1 MPSIQI
7 TSKVS
12 FEDLFN
18 GVKSLKNQDF
28 EQFVEKIIQLKAQR
42 QAEFIPT
49 AEADLLAKINRSL
62 SVEVLERYQVLQT
75 KRSEEVLTE
84 REFQELSDIV
94 EQKELLNAGRL
105 KYLGELAIIRKKSLR
120 EVMQELDLLNNE

>member
-28 EQFVEKIIQLKAQR
+28 EQFVEKIMQLKAQR

-84 REFQELSDIV
+84 REFQELSDII
-94 EQKELLNAGRL
+94 EQKELLNAERL

>member
-28 EQFVEKIIQLKAQR
+28 EQFVEKIMQLKAQR

-94 EQKELLNAGRL
+94 EQKELLNAERL

-120 EVMQELDLLNNE
+120 EVMQELDLLNNG

>member
-28 EQFVEKIIQLKAQR
+28 EQFVEKIMQLKAQR

-49 AEADLLAKINRSL
+49 AEADLLAKINQSL

-94 EQKELLNAGRL
+94 EQKELLNAERL
-105 KYLGELAIIRKKSLR
+105 KYLGELAIIRRKSLR

>member
-28 EQFVEKIIQLKAQR
+28 EQFVEKIMQLKAQR

-49 AEADLLAKINRSL
+49 AEADLLAKINQSL

-94 EQKELLNAGRL
+94 EQKELLNAERL

-120 EVMQELDLLNNE
+120 EVMQELDLLNNG

>member
-28 EQFVEKIIQLKAQR
+28 EQFVEKIMQLKAQR

-94 EQKELLNAGRL
+94 EQKELLNAERL

>member
-94 EQKELLNAGRL
+94 EQKELLNAERL

-120 EVMQELDLLNNE
+120 EVMQELDLLNNG

>member
-28 EQFVEKIIQLKAQR
+28 EQFVEKIMQLKAQR

>member
-94 EQKELLNAGRL
+94 EQKELLNAERL

>member
-28 EQFVEKIIQLKAQR
+28 EQFVEKIMQLKAQR

-84 REFQELSDIV
+84 REFQELSGIV
-94 EQKELLNAGRL
+94 EQKELLNAERL

>member
-28 EQFVEKIIQLKAQR
+28 EQFVEKIMQLKAQR

-75 KRSEEVLTE
+75 KRSEEVLIET
-84 REFQELSDIV
+84 EFQELSDIV
-94 EQKELLNAGRL
+94 EQKELLNAERL

-120 EVMQELDLLNNE
+120 EVMQELDLLNNG

>member
-1 MPSIQI
+1 M
-7 TSKVS
+7 
-12 FEDLFN
+12 
-18 GVKSLKNQDF
+18 
-28 EQFVEKIIQLKAQR
+28 QLKAQR

-75 KRSEEVLTE
+75 KRSEEVLIET
-84 REFQELSDIV
+84 EFQELSDIV
-94 EQKELLNAGRL
+94 EQKELLNAERL

-120 EVMQELDLLNNE
+120 EVMQELDLLNNG